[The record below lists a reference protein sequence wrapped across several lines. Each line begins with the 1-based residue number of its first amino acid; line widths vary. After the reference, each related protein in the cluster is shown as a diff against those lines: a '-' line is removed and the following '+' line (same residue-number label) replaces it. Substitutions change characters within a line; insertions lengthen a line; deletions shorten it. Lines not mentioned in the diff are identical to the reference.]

1 MIHNMW
7 QYISLNNKYLTNT
20 FVNKEISQ
28 KYGTFSALGRSQI
41 NILILNKAQKMAWVV
56 PLINMYNMSTNN
68 WTSNNHLTNTD
79 CEWKSVTHGRTD
91 RRTKTPF
98 VELRERWFSELK
110 KYLASVPNWR
120 VCKCKIYIYIVM
132 KSKRN

>member
-7 QYISLNNKYLTNT
+7 QYISLNNKCLTNT

-56 PLINMYNMSTNN
+56 PLINIYNMSTNN

-91 RRTKTPF
+91 RRK
-98 VELRERWFSELK
+98 LRFSSSVKRSYSELK
-110 KYLASVPNWR
+110 ILVPEYYGNEISIWSTSLLLMNTAA
-120 VCKCKIYIYIVM
+120 IMI
-132 KSKRN
+132 